1 MKLDTPLRY
10 PGDKVKLTDFFKMV
24 FRHNSLLGGHYVEPY
39 AGGAG
44 IALNLLTQG
53 YVSCIHLND
62 LSPAVFA
69 FWHSVINQPEELCR
83 AIHDVKITK
92 EEWLKQ
98 EAILNTPADHSLL
111 EVGFSNFFLNRTNR
125 PGVLWK
131 NAFREIKQNELGAI
145 DPRFNKNEL
154 IRRIEWIA
162 MFRPRIRL
170 YNLDADDFI
179 KSVLPTLSSE
189 SLVYLDPPY
198 YVKGWRP
205 YEGDYSHDGHANIA
219 KLVKEQIDQYWVVSY
234 DNVPEAIEMY
244 KGYSS
249 MAYDIKHRARDS
261 YIGAE
266 IMFFSDRLIIP
277 DVDNPVDLK
286 AA

>member
-1 MKLDTPLRY
+1 MKFDTPLRY
-10 PGDKVKLTDFFKMV
+10 PGDKARLADFFKMV
-24 FRHNSLLGGHYVEPY
+24 FRHNALLDGHYVEPY

-131 NAFREIKQNELGAI
+131 NAFREIKQNELWAV

-170 YNLDADDFI
+170 YNLDAEEFI
-179 KSVLPTLSSE
+179 KSVLPTLPSKT
-189 SLVYLDPPY
+189 LVYLDPPY
-198 YVKGWRP
+198 YVKGWWP
-205 YEGDYSHDGHANIA
+205 YEGDYSHDDHANIA
-219 KLVKEQIDQYWVVSY
+219 KLVKEQIDQYWMVSY

-244 KGYSS
+244 KGYPSIV
-249 MAYDIKHRARDS
+249 YDMKQRARDS
-261 YIGAE
+261 YIGTE
-266 IMFFSDRLIIP
+266 VMFFSNRLIIP